1 MKKIF
6 LLFST
11 FLIFTLGCGDAG
23 FESDISKLIEI
34 DPLNVSIDVPAL
46 ALGIRVPSTPAI
58 VVETD
63 PISFGDGAFDDYDL
77 GEIERYTI
85 NEIYYSIE
93 GFDAGSGSALNEAD
107 LDVNMNISFD
117 GGSAQS
123 LVNTTI
129 ANVQN
134 NVQDVKLYD
143 KSNPG
148 SVNASTIQGLEQAL
162 LNGGSFALEL
172 DMIGRDVLL
181 QTVSQNFNIVFKFDV
196 TVRVQLID
204 SDD

>member
-1 MKKIF
+1 MKKTFLLLSIF
-6 LLFST
+6 LV
-11 FLIFTLGCGDAG
+11 FTLGCGEVG

-34 DPLNVSIDVPAL
+34 DPLSVSIDIPAL
-46 ALGIRVPSTPAI
+46 ALGQRVPETPAI
-58 VVETD
+58 VVQTD
-63 PISFGDGAFDDYDL
+63 PINFGDDAFDDYDL
-77 GEIERYTI
+77 GEIERYSI

-93 GFDAGSGSALNEAD
+93 GFDPGSGNSINEAD
-107 LDVNMNISFD
+107 LEVNMSIAFD
-117 GGSAQS
+117 GGNGQS
-123 LVNTTI
+123 LVNTNI

-134 NVQDVKLYD
+134 NVTDVKLFD
-143 KSNPG
+143 KLNPG
-148 SVNASTIQGLEQAL
+148 SVNSSTIQALEQAL

-172 DMIGRDVLL
+172 EMIGRDVLL